1 MKYKRLPLYV
11 LYLFICVACISQE
24 ESSLFV
30 PTLHATPTGIAEF
43 GSVQP
48 SMRGEN
54 TAKED
59 DWITYQEPQGHFRV
73 QIPVTWSVQPP
84 GNLEGGAYAAL
95 VWQFVEDTS
104 DQPRKITIGRA
115 TSPIETEESLEEW
128 SMRNDGAEL
137 EQVSR
142 QLTNWTHQGLDA
154 LSVVEGLA
162 PQGVVEYTNLR
173 CRNRV
178 WFLWTMSASEQDA
191 TLSAIYDRFVESIEL
206 NCGLPQ

>member
-1 MKYKRLPLYV
+1 
-11 LYLFICVACISQE
+11 
-24 ESSLFV
+24 
-30 PTLHATPTGIAEF
+30 
-43 GSVQP
+43 
-48 SMRGEN
+48 
-54 TAKED
+54 
-59 DWITYQEPQGHFRV
+59 
-73 QIPVTWSVQPP
+73 
-84 GNLEGGAYAAL
+84 
-95 VWQFVEDTS
+95 
-104 DQPRKITIGRA
+104 
-115 TSPIETEESLEEW
+115 
-128 SMRNDGAEL
+128 MRNDGAEL